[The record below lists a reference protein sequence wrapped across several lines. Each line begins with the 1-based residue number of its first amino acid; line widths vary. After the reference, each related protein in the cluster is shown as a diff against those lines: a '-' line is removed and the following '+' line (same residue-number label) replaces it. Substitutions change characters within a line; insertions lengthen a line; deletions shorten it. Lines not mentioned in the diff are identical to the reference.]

1 MEYYVKIH
9 EAEIIE
15 NKIVISKIVIIDE
28 NNKII
33 REAQFNDKLL
43 SLLKDIHTNTKYQEI
58 KQMWEKEFGKETDA
72 LQLLTSK

>member
-9 EAEIIE
+9 EAEIID

-43 SLLKDIHTNTKYQEI
+43 SLLKDIETNTKYQEI

>member
-9 EAEIIE
+9 EAEIID

-28 NNKII
+28 NDKII

-43 SLLKDIHTNTKYQEI
+43 SLLKDIHMNTKYQEI
-58 KQMWEKEFGKETDA
+58 KQMWEKEFGKERDA

>member
-9 EAEIIE
+9 DAEIID

-28 NNKII
+28 KNKII

-43 SLLKDIHTNTKYQEI
+43 SLLKDIHMNTKYQEI
-58 KQMWEKEFGKETDA
+58 KQMWEKEFGKEADA
-72 LQLLTSK
+72 LQQLTSK

>member
-9 EAEIIE
+9 DAEIID

-43 SLLKDIHTNTKYQEI
+43 SLLKDIHMNTKYQEI
-58 KQMWEKEFGKETDA
+58 KQMWEKEFGKEADT
-72 LQLLTSK
+72 LQQLTSK

>member
-9 EAEIIE
+9 EAEIID
-15 NKIVISKIVIIDE
+15 NKSVISKIVIIDE
-28 NNKII
+28 NDKII

-43 SLLKDIHTNTKYQEI
+43 SLLKDIHMNTKYQEI
-58 KQMWEKEFGKETDA
+58 KQMWEKEFGKERDA